1 MLMTPVNETP
11 AYDGMAVSERV
22 ADQKAL
28 RSTFGRFVSG
38 VTVITCQSDDGVHG
52 MTANSFISVSLD
64 PARALVSVRKAARMH
79 SLLSKSDMFGL
90 SVLSADQAA
99 VSAHFAGA
107 PVSDF
112 EPHFEHRCGVPVI
125 ASSIAWMVCRRD
137 HVVAVGDHSL
147 FIGELIDCD
156 HDPVANPLVYFGG
169 RYGKLAS

>member
-1 MLMTPVNETP
+1 MLMSPVNE
-11 AYDGMAVSERV
+11 AYPPEALAVSERV
-22 ADQKAL
+22 ADPKAL

-38 VTVITCQSDDGVHG
+38 VTVITCRSGNTTHG

-79 SLLSKSDMFGL
+79 ALLSGADVFGL
-90 SVLSADQAA
+90 SVLSADHSA

-107 PVSDF
+107 PDADF
-112 EPHFEHRCGVPVI
+112 EPQFNERCGVPVI

-137 HVVAVGDHSL
+137 SVVAIGDHSL

-156 HDPVANPLVYFGG
+156 HDPFADPLVYFGG
-169 RYGKLAS
+169 RYGKLAG